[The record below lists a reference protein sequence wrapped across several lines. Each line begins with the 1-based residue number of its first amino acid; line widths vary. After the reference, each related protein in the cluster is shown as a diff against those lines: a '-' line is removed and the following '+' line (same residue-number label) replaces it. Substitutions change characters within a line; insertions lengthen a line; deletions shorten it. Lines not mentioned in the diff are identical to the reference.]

1 MKAHHLGWIVT
12 MLLLPTIYSG
22 CGGVENRRTETTTM
36 TPSTRSLAEE
46 EVVVAAAKPKKKR
59 TLDFDNGRCTATFDE
74 NADGKL
80 DKGTL
85 NTSGICTK
93 EEADGPLT
101 INGQKVIDIGP
112 AEFITDAPATL
123 IAGSVCRYCYVNS
136 AGGMSCVVYG
146 VPPCPH

>member
-1 MKAHHLGWIVT
+1 GYPVKKEISMKAHHLGWIVT

-59 TLDFDNGRCTATFDE
+59 TLD
-74 NADGKL
+74 L

-123 IAGSVCRYCYVNS
+123 IAGSVC
-136 AGGMSCVVYG
+136 
-146 VPPCPH
+146 